1 MGNVQFTIDNQSLT
15 AAKDSTILD
24 AAASVGIRIPTL
36 CLLKGRNPAVNCR
49 MCVVEVEGSRAF
61 RLACAT
67 KVSEGMVI
75 HTDSPAVRQSRKD
88 SLELLL
94 SHHSVDCHH
103 CLRLGLS
110 KCDDL
115 DPTFCEMCFFCDCVR
130 DGFCELQEL
139 AREYKVDALPHK
151 IEAEL
156 YPVDTSTGCIVRNPN
171 KCIQCR
177 RCEDVCSNIQTVH
190 ALAIVGHGTDK
201 KVMPSQGESLAETPC
216 VLCGRCVEVCPTGA
230 IHELEQKDEL
240 LYHTHNYDATTV
252 AQVSADV
259 LDELAILFKLKRSEV
274 DIRHV
279 VAGLKK
285 IGVDYV
291 VTEEVPLTHGQ
302 AMAAQYLTENA
313 TKDKRSTIITNSYAA
328 TQFVKRY
335 FPALSDNMF
344 YYDSAQQ
351 QFGKLVKGNWL
362 SSIKSDPSKKI
373 VTISVT
379 SNNDNE
385 GEATK
390 NGSVDYVL
398 NARELYRI
406 FLRTGVNLQKIHPVE
421 PDSFGVA
428 AELPSTVAQLLAPV
442 TWEIGS
448 SIDELDVVVGD
459 VTVKAAVGKTL
470 GHARQLLEQL
480 SNQASPYHIIKISS

>member
-1 MGNVQFTIDNQSLT
+1 MDNVQFTIDSKLVT

-36 CLLKGRNPAVNCR
+36 CLLKGRDPAVNCR
-49 MCVVEVEGSRAF
+49 ICVVEVEGSSAF

-103 CLRLGLS
+103 CLRIGIS
-110 KCDDL
+110 RCDDL

-130 DGFCELQEL
+130 DGFCELQDL
-139 AREYKVDALPHK
+139 AREYKVDALPNK

-156 YPVDTSTGCIVRNPN
+156 YSVDTSTGCIVRNPN

-177 RCEDVCSNIQTVH
+177 RCEDICSNIQTVH
-190 ALAIVGHGTDK
+190 ALTTVGHGTDK
-201 KVMPSQGESLAETPC
+201 KVTPSQGESLAETPC

-240 LYHTHNYDATTV
+240 LYHTHDYDTTTV
-252 AQVSADV
+252 AQVSDDV
-259 LDELAILFKLKRSEV
+259 LDELAKLFKLKRSEV

-291 VTEEVPLTHGQ
+291 VTEEVPLLQ
-302 AMAAQYLTENA
+302 AQAIAAKYLDENA
-313 TKDKRSTIITNSYAA
+313 AKGKWPMVITSSYAA
-328 TQFVKRY
+328 VQFVKRY
-335 FPALSDNMF
+335 FPSLSDGMF
-344 YYDSAQQ
+344 CYDSAQQ
-351 QFGKLVKGNWL
+351 QFGKLVRGNWL
-362 SSIKSDPSKKI
+362 SAIKSDPRKKV

-406 FLRTGVNLQKIHPVE
+406 FLRTGVNLKKILPVE
-421 PDSFGVA
+421 PDSFGAA
-428 AELPSTVAQLLAPV
+428 AELTPAVARLLAPV
-442 TWEIGS
+442 AWEIGS
-448 SIDELDVVVGD
+448 RIEVLDVALGNA
-459 VTVKAAVGKTL
+459 TVKAAVGKTL
-470 GHARQLLEQL
+470 GHARQLLEQV
-480 SNQASPYHIIKISS
+480 SNETSPYQIIKISS